1 MAPLFAQGVGAGSL
15 PFLRPHTQLELLVQI
30 YVGFYVIGIV
40 LMIAS
45 VAVYALVDR
54 LRRAPRERLNKEEES
69 RMWRDDPDHTVDDW
83 WNGLEDDRWDT
94 TR

>member
-15 PFLRPHTQLELLVQI
+15 HFPRPHTQLELLVQT
-30 YVGFYVIGIV
+30 YVGFYVVSV
-40 LMIAS
+40 LVLIAS
-45 VAVYALVDR
+45 AAVYALVIR
-54 LRRAPRERLNKEEES
+54 LRCAHRERLKKKAEP
-69 RMWRDDPDHTVDDW
+69 WLLPDAHDHTVDDW